1 MKKEKDMK
9 NKENEKMMNE
19 MKEIKKEQQI
29 IQETFKE
36 TLVKLLKVFTL
47 SEKVLKMNENT
58 SENCKAN
65 NLKLIIKNQ
74 KQVLSTISS

>member
-19 MKEIKKEQQI
+19 MKEIKKEQKI
-29 IQETFKE
+29 IEETFKE

-47 SEKVLKMNENT
+47 SEKILKMNENT
-58 SENCKAN
+58 SENIKAN
-65 NLKLIIKNQ
+65 KLILIIKNQ
-74 KQVLSTISS
+74 KQVLSIITS